1 MSENQKNMYDVF
13 KKNDAN
19 YVQLSPLSFLPRVAN
34 IFPNKDAV
42 IYGERKYSWK
52 NDTNVFVPKK

>member
-13 KKNDAN
+13 NKTEAN

-42 IYGERKYSWK
+42 LYGKRKYNWL
-52 NDTNVFVPKK
+52 NY